1 MRISKD
7 KSYFCHLYRLSQIE
21 HDIPDPLTMEKIFVM
36 LRVQKRKNEI
46 LKRGDIWERSVGSSD
61 DIAASF
67 GLSEYGE

>member
-7 KSYFCHLYRLSQIE
+7 KVLFLHLYRLSQIE

-46 LKRGDIWERSVGSSD
+46 LKEGIYGKESVGSSD